1 MAAILR
7 IVFFRKT
14 NLIKKIRIC
23 CFNEDLMSIMNFNI
37 CSTFSK
43 LLSFRKSSK
52 QNIDFFFKLL
62 FLWLLNKTLNKGIFN
77 SV

>member
-37 CSTFSK
+37 IHFRNSYLSEKAPSK
-43 LLSFRKSSK
+43 ILF
-52 QNIDFFFKLL
+52 FFFKLL